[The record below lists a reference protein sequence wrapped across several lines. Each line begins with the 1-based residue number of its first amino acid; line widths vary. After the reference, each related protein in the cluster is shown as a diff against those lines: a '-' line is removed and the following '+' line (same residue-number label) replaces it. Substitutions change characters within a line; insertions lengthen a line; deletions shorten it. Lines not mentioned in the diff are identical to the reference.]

1 MPCSGATVKMY
12 NVHGYICHLGAT
24 GPSVTLSR
32 AGHPLCG
39 LGGGGPWGG
48 AAPNSESVIVY
59 NCIIIDS
66 SCIVESTVV

>member
-1 MPCSGATVKMY
+1 MPCS
-12 NVHGYICHLGAT
+12 GAT

-66 SCIVESTVV
+66 SCIVERVQLYNDST